1 MQNLW
6 GNLIVYGSLGVFIVS
21 ALLLAL
27 IRGGKIWK
35 RRCEQQRV
43 QYATLYRPLIE
54 RIMEKTG
61 KGEFP
66 AHYSYHPSHR
76 PLIYRLMLDY
86 ARTHEGDY
94 YAAFDYMGFT
104 DDLLAGNVSQ
114 DLMKNMEHM
123 AIIRSPMFQ
132 DYLYIMLLEEDPS
145 IACQAANAL
154 TCLPLTS
161 RDQEIILPSLLNIAA
176 LAEYLPDYLT
186 CMKPSPQLCQ
196 ELLKEE
202 LSPPSRQVLLDYL
215 SSADISPEKP
225 ARAQIIG

>member
-1 MQNLW
+1 MQSSW

-27 IRGGKIWK
+27 IRGSKIWK
-35 RRCEQQRV
+35 HRCEQQRF

-54 RIMEKTG
+54 RIMEKAGTG
-61 KGEFP
+61 EIP
-66 AHYSYHPSHR
+66 AHHSYHPSHR
-76 PLIYRLMLDY
+76 PLIYSLMLDY

-104 DDLLAGNVSQ
+104 DDLLAGNVSH
-114 DLMKNMEHM
+114 DLMENMEHM

-132 DYLYIMLLEEDPS
+132 DYLYIMLLEEDPAV
-145 IACQAANAL
+145 ACQAANAL
-154 TCLPLTS
+154 TRLPLTS

-202 LSPPSRQVLLDYL
+202 LSHPSREVLLDYL
-215 SSADISPEKP
+215 TWAGISSEKLT
-225 ARAQIIG
+225 RS